1 MITTAQASEF
11 VDAKLGIAALAFE
24 IRTACDAVEVLE
36 AAMAAAGYSEWKV
49 QRVQCLAVA
58 IMVGTGAR
66 AINSQGAPSGASR
79 SFKNRDA
86 ALSEM
91 RRELAN
97 LDTAGIVAELVG
109 PDPTNA
115 TLLMVV

>member
-1 MITTAQASEF
+1 MITTAQATEF
-11 VDAKLGIAALAFE
+11 VDAKLGISAVAFE
-24 IRTACDAVEVLE
+24 VRAACDAVEALE
-36 AAMAAAGYSEWKV
+36 PAMVAAGYSEWKLV
-49 QRVQCLAVA
+49 RVQCLAVA

-66 AINSQGAPSGASR
+66 SISSQGAPSGASR

-91 RRELAN
+91 RRELAA
-97 LDTAGIVAELVG
+97 LDTAGIAADLVG

-115 TLLMVV
+115 ALLMVV